1 MERLEAQTA
10 IFEVKYILR
19 RINSRLNIP
28 EENNSELEN
37 ILIKLFKLKQGE
49 KENFFNFQA
58 G

>member
-28 EENNSELEN
+28 EENNSELGN
-37 ILIKLFKLKQGE
+37 IIIKLFKLKQGE
-49 KENFFNFQA
+49 KGKF
-58 G
+58 

>member
-19 RINSRLNIP
+19 RTNSRLNIP

-49 KENFFNFQA
+49 KEDFFNFQA